1 MSSYVSNFE
10 ERYYE
15 VHPSQ
20 VRWAMSQLGGM
31 PGYNVQGYA
40 PAQNGMY
47 IVVVQVPVGA
57 EQQDWRAAPPRRR
70 WPRVDVPRLAR
81 GLALA
86 AIAVALAYIAYSMF
100 TGAALDT
107 STQNAIV
114 APTAPAIEMPWD
126 AAGRQVGETIDGVVR
141 ILMAGLV
148 AAVVAVFV
156 AVAVKVRGMVKK

>member
-1 MSSYVSNFE
+1 MSNYVPNFE

-31 PGYNVQGYA
+31 PGYNVQGYT

-107 STQNAIV
+107 SAQNAIV
-114 APTAPAIEMPWD
+114 APAIEMPWD
-126 AAGRQVGETIDGVVR
+126 AAGRQVGEAIDGVVR
-141 ILMAGLV
+141 ILLAGV
-148 AAVVAVFV
+148 AAAVVAVFV